1 MVETILTREMI
12 EAGLL
17 LVHKLDER
25 GIAPE
30 AALWLYFPDREV
42 WRLVLAL
49 TKVGQVGP
57 KEVYGEVRRVLV
69 AAESELHGLSLDNIT
84 VMRPD
89 DPIVVLLRTAI
100 TTGPG
105 IAGIRL
111 KNDVVNG
118 TLIEGAYI
126 YRLTGHPGEAPNQSL
141 RHVHASGHS
150 GA

>member
-12 EAGLL
+12 EVGLL
-17 LVHKLDER
+17 LVRKLDER

-30 AALWLYFPDREV
+30 AALWLYFPEREV

-57 KEVYGEVRRVLV
+57 REVYGEVREVLV

-84 VMRPD
+84 VVTPD
-89 DPIVVLLRTAI
+89 DRIIVLLRTAI
-100 TTGPG
+100 NMGPG
-105 IAGIRL
+105 MAGIRL

-126 YRLTGHPGEAPNQSL
+126 YRLTERPEQAPDQAL
-141 RHVHASGHS
+141 RHVHAGGHP